1 MTTISDQGS
10 LWLAAGSRIGF
21 EVVAP
26 CRVTL
31 NDGRIVQATALVK
44 VGSPNGMV
52 IDPRWSVIEPFADQL
67 VAEGFGYSAIEIGE
81 NDDDSD
87 LIDLIRDWDGHWPSP

>member
-1 MTTISDQGS
+1 
-10 LWLAAGSRIGF
+10 
-21 EVVAP
+21 
-26 CRVTL
+26 
-31 NDGRIVQATALVK
+31 
-44 VGSPNGMV
+44 MV

-67 VAEGFGYSAIEIGE
+67 GAEGFGYSAIEIGE

>member
-1 MTTISDQGS
+1 MTSDQS
-10 LWLAAGSRIGF
+10 RLWLAAGSRIGF

-26 CRVTL
+26 CTVML
-31 NDGRIVQATALVK
+31 SDGRAVEVAALVK

-52 IDPRWSVIEPFADQL
+52 VDPAWHVIEPFADQL
-67 VAEGFGYSAIEIGE
+67 VTDGFGYSAITISE

-87 LIDLIRDWDGHWPSP
+87 LIDVIHDWNGDLPSP